1 MQERTDSVITNPF
14 LCLSSDDSGDECA
27 SSPPMTGQ
35 GVGARNSEV
44 QSTLRTLGSKVEDL
58 STCNDLIAKH
68 GSALQR
74 SALPLSVFCYVSFF
88 YVE

>member
-1 MQERTDSVITNPF
+1 MSRLPL
-14 LCLSSDDSGDECA
+14 LCLYSDDSGDECT
-27 SSPPMTGQ
+27 SSPPMAAQ
-35 GVGARNSEV
+35 GVGTRNSEV

-74 SALPLSVFCYVSFF
+74 LAPPLRPVFLFCESVR
-88 YVE
+88 